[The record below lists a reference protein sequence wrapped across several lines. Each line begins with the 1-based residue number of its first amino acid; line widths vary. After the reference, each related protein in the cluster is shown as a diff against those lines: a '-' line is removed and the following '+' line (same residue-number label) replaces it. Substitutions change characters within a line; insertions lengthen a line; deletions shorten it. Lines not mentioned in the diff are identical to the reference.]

1 MTRAMAQEDLR
12 GIKAVLFD
20 LDNTLFDSAWL
31 WRSIDETYLKKRGIT
46 PTEEYAV
53 RIAAMSNRAAAEYS
67 IALFGLTD
75 TPEQLMEE
83 WAELAKEAYAHDIT
97 MLDGAKEYVS
107 ECARRGVT
115 ICAVTS
121 LRRELAELCLKNNGV
136 RGLFKYIFTSDEIGL
151 NKNSAD
157 IYIFAAN
164 VLNVSASE
172 CVVFDDVYEAVK
184 AAKSAGM
191 TAIGV
196 YGSGGSARTF
206 DGVCDLAVPSLR
218 YAPLPIKAR

>member
-1 MTRAMAQEDLR
+1 MRVMAQEDLR

-31 WRSIDETYLKKRGIT
+31 WRRIDETYLKKRGMT
-46 PTEEYAV
+46 ATEEYAV

-83 WAELAKEAYAHDIT
+83 WAELAKEAYAHDVT
-97 MLDGAKEYVS
+97 MLDGAKEYVG

-115 ICAVTS
+115 VCAVTS

-136 RGLFKYIFTSDEIGL
+136 RELFKYIFTSDELGL
-151 NKNSAD
+151 NKNSPD
-157 IYIFAAN
+157 IYIYAAN
-164 VLNVSASE
+164 VVGVKPSE
-172 CVVFDDVYEAVK
+172 CLVFDDVCDAVK
-184 AAKSAGM
+184 AARSAGM
-191 TAIGV
+191 IAVGV
-196 YGSGGSARTF
+196 YGNNGSPMKF
-206 DGVCDLAVPSLR
+206 DGVCDLAVPTLR
-218 YAPLPIKAR
+218 YAPMPKKKFT